1 MTTQIADQTTGK
13 VLDLIVQAE
22 AAVFEALYVGSS
34 VVRQDRY
41 RDINPAP
48 DAQPEVLKALREAS
62 EALRQVRALAH
73 RLNTAN

>member
-1 MTTQIADQTTGK
+1 MTTQIADQTTGR

-22 AAVFEALYVGSS
+22 AAVFQALYEGSS

-48 DAQPEVLKALREAS
+48 DAPREVLKALREAS

-73 RLNTAN
+73 QHNTAN